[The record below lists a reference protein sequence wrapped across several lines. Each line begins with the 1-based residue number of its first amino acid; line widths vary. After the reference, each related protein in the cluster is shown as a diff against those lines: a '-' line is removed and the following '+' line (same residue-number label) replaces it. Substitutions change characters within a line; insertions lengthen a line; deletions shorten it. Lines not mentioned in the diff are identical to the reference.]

1 MMSDYEKFE
10 DWLYMN
16 FKPKTIENTL
26 RSLRYLA
33 KNGVNLDQAES
44 FKKWVREMRKKGT
57 LDRTINTYIK
67 AYNRILVYKGEPKI
81 RFFKEMHSMNRP
93 VASMDDYALLEE
105 ACQHFGY
112 TKKRKQLIIEL
123 LFKTGARLNEIAS
136 LSTDAIQEDTIL
148 IVGKGQK
155 PSKLYLLPSVRK
167 ALDEYLKVRQSNG
180 TTKLLTN
187 SKGEP
192 MTYDGI
198 RQEIYQIAKKAGIS
212 FSAHRARRFF
222 ARYLYTHGVDLEGVR
237 LLMRHSKFDT
247 TKDYIAMEIDDA
259 IDSVRKKDID
269 FKAGEKRVN
278 SKDQKRPGRGSLI
291 LTQILS
297 PKPIVRG
304 EICSG
309 LHF

>member
-1 MMSDYEKFE
+1 MIRDYEKFE
-10 DWLYMN
+10 DWLYMS
-16 FKPKTIENTL
+16 FKPKTIQNTL

-33 KNGVNLDQAES
+33 KNGVNLEQTES
-44 FKKWVREMRKKGT
+44 FKKWIREMRKKGT

-67 AYNRILVYKGEPKI
+67 AYNRLLVYREEPKI
-81 RFFKEMHSMNRP
+81 KFFKEMHSMNRP
-93 VASMDDYALLEE
+93 VASMHDYALLEA
-105 ACQHFGY
+105 ACQEFGY
-112 TKKRKQLIIEL
+112 TRKRKNLIIEL
-123 LFKTGARLNEIAS
+123 LFKTGARLNEISS
-136 LSTDAIQEDTIL
+136 LTTDAIQEDTIL
-148 IVGKGQK
+148 IIGKGQK
-155 PSKLYLLPSVRK
+155 PSKLYLLPTVRK

-187 SKGEP
+187 SQGDP

-198 RQEIYQIAKKAGIS
+198 RQEIYQIAKKAGIN

-259 IDSVRKKDID
+259 IDGIRKKDID
-269 FKAGEKRVN
+269 FKVDEKRVN
-278 SKDQKRPGRGSLI
+278 PNGKTRPGRGSLI
-291 LTQILS
+291 LSQIRLPS
-297 PKPIVRG
+297 MKLG
-304 EICSG
+304 GGICSE